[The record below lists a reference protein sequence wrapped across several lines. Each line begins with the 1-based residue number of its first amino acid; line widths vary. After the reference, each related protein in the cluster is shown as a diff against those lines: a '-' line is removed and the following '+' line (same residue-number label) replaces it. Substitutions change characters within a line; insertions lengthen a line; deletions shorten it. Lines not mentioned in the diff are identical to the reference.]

1 MILALMKL
9 SSPLHDLVSDTVAAP
24 AGITVRC
31 AAANFRWE
39 QAVSVERTDEYS
51 VYAGNVATHKE
62 WQGEHKG
69 YLRSFVQVAKDHPR
83 VSESFMAVN
92 SLAHLQEDLDN
103 TYLLRLESLD
113 SMVDSALLGP
123 AIGEAFW
130 LRFFNSQKDL
140 RKPKLSDAD
149 EKLRNEFVDQWNAR
163 RVQARPMFSTFLN
176 DFSGDLSAFV
186 KTDWPHILR
195 DRLGLTHWP
204 STPGKPLPVA
214 LICYTLDEVRE
225 ARLATT
231 KKGAVAS
238 FSRPT
243 VLDTEM
249 SAAFVPAPLLAKGES
264 YGYTL
269 DMANSEVPAAFTP
282 ELLTFPIEYQPKHI
296 KALGFISSAHALQ
309 TDAAVLDARNRHV
322 QGLQGLPGC
331 SGYGEVLL

>member
-9 SSPLHDLVSDTVAAP
+9 SSRLLNLASDTVAAP
-24 AGITVRC
+24 EGVTVRC

-39 QAVSVERTDEYS
+39 QAVSDDRTGEYNA
-51 VYAGNVATHKE
+51 YAGDVANHKE
-62 WQGEHKG
+62 WQGEHKD

-92 SLAHLQEDLDN
+92 SLAHLTEDLDN
-103 TYLLRLESLD
+103 TILLRLESLD
-113 SMVDSALLGP
+113 SLVNSALFGS

-130 LRFFNSQKDL
+130 LRFFNSQRDL
-140 RKPKLSDAD
+140 RKSKLSDAD
-149 EKLRNEFVDQWNAR
+149 EKLRSEFVDQWNAR
-163 RVQARPMFSTFLN
+163 RVQARPMFATYLN
-176 DFSGDLSAFV
+176 DFGGDLTAFV
-186 KTDWPHILR
+186 KSDWPHVLR

-214 LICYTLDEVRE
+214 LICYTLDEVRQ
-225 ARLATT
+225 ARLAAT
-231 KKGAVAS
+231 KKGAIAS

-249 SAAFVPAPLLAKGES
+249 SAAFIPAPLLAKGES

-269 DMANSEVPAAFTP
+269 DLAHTGVPAEFTP
-282 ELLTFPIEYQPKHI
+282 ELLTFPIEYQPRHI
-296 KALGFISSAHALQ
+296 KALGFISSVHALQ

-322 QGLQGLPGC
+322 LGLQGLPGC
-331 SGYGEVLL
+331 DAYGEVLA